1 LEFSRIFLGDF
12 LVLVWIHLF
21 SLDAAIDDHDMQ
33 LQLEG
38 LFVEYTSHLAL
49 SFHRTAQVFLS
60 AKCSQSLSLNSF
72 CGLKSVG
79 ASASSYSL
87 FRGHSL
93 SLFQRH
99 AVVVRDLE
107 TVAPGQAR
115 AAAYKV
121 AVLGAAGGIGQ
132 PLSLL
137 IKMSPLVSD
146 LNLYDIANVKG
157 VVADL
162 SHCNTPAKVCS
173 VYLSTKW
180 FCQLKLK
187 KDITTLIRGN
197 SFFLILLY
205 GVSCLIQCLDLR
217 SLKLSFLRF
226 SQFFS

>member
-1 LEFSRIFLGDF
+1 LEFSRIFLWDF

-38 LFVEYTSHLAL
+38 LFVEHMSHLAL

-60 AKCSQSLSLNSF
+60 AKCSESVSLNSF

-87 FRGHSL
+87 FGGHSL

-99 AVVVRDLE
+99 AVAVRDLE
-107 TVAPGQAR
+107 TVVTPGQAR

-180 FCQLKLK
+180 FCQLKFK
-187 KDITTLIRGN
+187 KDITTLVRGS
-197 SFFLILLY
+197 SFFLIQLHR
-205 GVSCLIQCLDLR
+205 VSCLIQCLEI
-217 SLKLSFLRF
+217 SEV
-226 SQFFS
+226 

>member
-1 LEFSRIFLGDF
+1 MAHVRS
-12 LVLVWIHLF
+12 
-21 SLDAAIDDHDMQ
+21 S
-33 LQLEG
+33 
-38 LFVEYTSHLAL
+38 
-49 SFHRTAQVFLS
+49 RTAQVFLS
-60 AKCSQSLSLNSF
+60 AKCSQSMSLNSF
-72 CGLKSVG
+72 RGLKSVG
-79 ASASSYSL
+79 ASASSCSL
-87 FRGHSL
+87 FGGHSL

-107 TVAPGQAR
+107 RVVAPGQAR

-173 VYLSTKW
+173 VYLSTKR

-187 KDITTLIRGN
+187 IDITTLVRGS
-197 SFFLILLY
+197 SFFLILLH
-205 GVSCLIQCLDLR
+205 GVMESLASSNVWR
-217 SLKLSFLRF
+217 SLKFEVV
-226 SQFFS
+226 FFEVLAVLQLKQISKN

>member
-1 LEFSRIFLGDF
+1 
-12 LVLVWIHLF
+12 
-21 SLDAAIDDHDMQ
+21 MQ
-33 LQLEG
+33 LQMEG
-38 LFVEYTSHLAL
+38 LFLEYMSHLAL
-49 SFHRTAQVFLS
+49 SCHRTAQVFLS
-60 AKCSQSLSLNSF
+60 AKCSWSVSLNSF

-87 FRGHSL
+87 FGGHSL

-107 TVAPGQAR
+107 TVVAPGQAR

-180 FCQLKLK
+180 FCQMKLK
-187 KDITTLIRGN
+187 KDSTTLVRGS
-197 SFFLILLY
+197 SFFLILLH
-205 GVSCLIQCLDLR
+205 GVSCLIQCLEI
-217 SLKLSFLRF
+217 SEV
-226 SQFFS
+226 